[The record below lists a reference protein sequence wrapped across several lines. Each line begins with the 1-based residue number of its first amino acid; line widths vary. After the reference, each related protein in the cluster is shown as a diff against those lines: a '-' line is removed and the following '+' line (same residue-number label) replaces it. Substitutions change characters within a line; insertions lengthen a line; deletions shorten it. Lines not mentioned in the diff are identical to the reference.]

1 MKLPLIA
8 IVGRPNVGK
17 STLFNRLIGRR
28 EAIVDDQSGVTRDR
42 NYGEGDWS
50 GKRFRVIDTGG
61 YVPESSDLFETA
73 IREQVGVAIAE
84 SDSIIFLVD
93 VKNGVNPIDKVI
105 GDMLRHSGKK
115 YFLVVNKVDAQIH
128 AAGASEF
135 YSLGVDMVYDIS
147 ALSGRSTGDLLD
159 DITKDFP
166 TDDLIEEDRRL
177 KIAVVGRP
185 NVGKSSITNALLG
198 EERSIVTDIPGTTRD
213 SLDSVL
219 KYYGEEIIL
228 IDTAGLR
235 KKKKVEESIEFFS
248 NIRSFKAISESDVTV
263 LMLDAKT
270 GFEKQ
275 DQKIIDEVVR
285 WRKGLVIAI
294 NKWDLIEKETN
305 TARKFELD
313 IKDKLGTVDFAP
325 IIFVSALSKQRIF
338 KLIDLCKK
346 VQAERTKKIPTSE
359 LNDTILPEIEKNPPP
374 STPTAVSYTH
384 LRAHETVLDLV
395 CRLLLEKKNNK
406 THTHTHTHNT
416 TQQLECRPPRTSNV
430 RETRDLSRPIGYELT
445 VFPRG
450 DRPICANWHVII
462 M

>member
-1 MKLPLIA
+1 MKIPLIA

-17 STLFNRLIGRR
+17 STLFNRLIGKR

-50 GKRFRVIDTGG
+50 GKRFRLIDTGG

-73 IREQVGVAIAE
+73 IREQVEVAIAE
-84 SDSIIFLVD
+84 ADSIIFLVD

-105 GDMLRHSGKK
+105 IDLLRQSGKK
-115 YFLVVNKVDAQIH
+115 YFLVVNKVDAQVH
-128 AAGASEF
+128 AAGAAEF

-147 ALSGRSTGDLLD
+147 ALSGRQTGDLLD

-166 TDDLIEEDRRL
+166 PDDLIEADRRL

-185 NVGKSSITNALLG
+185 NVGKSSLTNALLG

-213 SLDSVL
+213 SLDSIL

-228 IDTAGLR
+228 VDTAGLR

-248 NIRSFKAISESDVTV
+248 NIRTFKAISESDVTV
-263 LMLDAKT
+263 LMLDVQT

-285 WRKGLVIAI
+285 WRKGLIIAI
-294 NKWDLIEKETN
+294 NKWDLMEKETN
-305 TARKFELD
+305 TARDYETA

-325 IIFVSALSKQRIF
+325 VIFTSALTKQRIY

-346 VQAERTKKIPTSE
+346 VQAERTKKIPTSD
-359 LNDTILPEIEKNPPP
+359 LNDAILPLIENNPPP
-374 STPTAVSYTH
+374 SSPTGKEVRIKFINQVGDYYPIFLFFSNYPNHIPDHYRRFLERTIRRVYGFEGVPITVSF
-384 LRAHETVLDLV
+384 RQ
-395 CRLLLEKKNNK
+395 K
-406 THTHTHTHNT
+406 
-416 TQQLECRPPRTSNV
+416 
-430 RETRDLSRPIGYELT
+430 
-445 VFPRG
+445 
-450 DRPICANWHVII
+450 
-462 M
+462 